1 MSEKYKFGV
10 KRKKKINSFIEWKKK
25 KKELKAT
32 KCQAVGLI
40 RNSEGFGFH
49 TLCEAL
55 IVSGHITV

>member
-1 MSEKYKFGV
+1 ME
-10 KRKKKINSFIEWKKK
+10 KKK